1 MQTCVQNV
9 CETKTYQLNYCELL
23 NSKITNL
30 IKTIARQLIFKLKNF
45 INFTLLIVS
54 FLEYQA

>member
-30 IKTIARQLIFKLKNF
+30 IKTIARQLIFKFKN
-45 INFTLLIVS
+45 L
-54 FLEYQA
+54 